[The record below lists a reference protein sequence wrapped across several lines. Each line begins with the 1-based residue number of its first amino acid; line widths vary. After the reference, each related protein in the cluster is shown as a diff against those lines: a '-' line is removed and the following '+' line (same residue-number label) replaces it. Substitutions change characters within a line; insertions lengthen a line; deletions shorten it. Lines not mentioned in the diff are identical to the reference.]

1 MKSGL
6 PVIPDLNQYQGEY
19 GMWQYSSKGRI
30 DGISGNVDVNIA
42 YKDYPYEV
50 EMNALTTS

>member
-1 MKSGL
+1 
-6 PVIPDLNQYQGEY
+6 
-19 GMWQYSSKGRI
+19 MWQYSSKGRI
-30 DGISGNVDVNIA
+30 EGISGNVDVNIA